1 MRIVYKNRFAYSRI
15 SMKAIRIIRITIN
28 MNLNKVMLVGRL
40 TRDVEVRNTP
50 SGQTV
55 AAISLATNRFWKDK
69 NGQRQDQTE
78 FHNVVLWG
86 RLAEI
91 AGQYLSKGQ
100 EAYIEGRLQ
109 TRKYTAKDGSERRT
123 TEIVAE
129 NMQLG
134 SRPQG
139 AGSSSYGSGNSYG
152 SPAPSAPSAPL
163 SAPAESPAESIPT
176 INLDEEEEIKIEDV
190 PF

>member
-1 MRIVYKNRFAYSRI
+1 
-15 SMKAIRIIRITIN
+15 
-28 MNLNKVMLVGRL
+28 MNVNKVIIVGRL
-40 TRDVEVRNTP
+40 TRDPEVRTTP
-50 SGQTV
+50 NGQSVTSLSMATNHTWTDKSGQ
-55 AAISLATNRFWKDK
+55 KQEK
-69 NGQRQDQTE
+69 TE

-100 EAYIEGRLQ
+100 ECFVEGRLQ
-109 TRKYTAKDGSERRT
+109 SRTYTDKAGVERKT

-139 AGSSSYGSGNSYG
+139 QGGGSYAPRQQAASKPAAAA
-152 SPAPSAPSAPL
+152 PAPK
-163 SAPAESPAESIPT
+163 EEEIPT
-176 INLDEEEEIKIEDV
+176 INLDDEKEDIRIEDV

>member
-1 MRIVYKNRFAYSRI
+1 
-15 SMKAIRIIRITIN
+15 
-28 MNLNKVMLVGRL
+28 MNVNKVLLVGRL
-40 TRDVEVRNTP
+40 TRDPEIRTTTT
-50 SGQTV
+50 GQTV
-55 AAISLATNRFWKDK
+55 ASLSMATNRFWKDK

-91 AGQYLSKGQ
+91 AGQYLTKGQ

-109 TRKYTAKDGSERRT
+109 TRKYTAKDGTERRT
-123 TEIVAE
+123 TEVVAE

-139 AGSSSYGSGNSYG
+139 SGG
-152 SPAPSAPSAPL
+152 ASAPYNKPPTLAASPQE
-163 SAPAESPAESIPT
+163 APAEEIPT
-176 INLDEEEEIKIEDV
+176 INLDEEDEVKIEDV

>member
-1 MRIVYKNRFAYSRI
+1 
-15 SMKAIRIIRITIN
+15 
-28 MNLNKVMLVGRL
+28 MNVNKVHLVGRL
-40 TRDVEVRNTP
+40 TRDPEARSTAT
-50 SGQTV
+50 GQSVT
-55 AAISLATNRFWKDK
+55 SFGLATNRTWKDK
-69 NGQRQDQTE
+69 NGQKQEQSE
-78 FHNVVLWG
+78 FHNIVLWG

-100 EAYIEGRLQ
+100 ECYIEGRLQ
-109 TRKYTAKDGSERRT
+109 TRSYTGKDNVERRT

-139 AGSSSYGSGNSYG
+139 GSIASG
-152 SPAPSAPSAPL
+152 AATSAVATQGTPKKK
-163 SAPAESPAESIPT
+163 EQEKEEDIPT
-176 INLDEEEEIKIEDV
+176 INLDEEEKDEIKIDDV

>member
-1 MRIVYKNRFAYSRI
+1 
-15 SMKAIRIIRITIN
+15 
-28 MNLNKVMLVGRL
+28 MNVNKVMLVGRL
-40 TRDVEVRNTP
+40 TRDPEVRTTQT
-50 SGQTV
+50 GQSVTS
-55 AAISLATNRFWKDK
+55 ISLATNRFWKDK
-69 NGQRQDQTE
+69 SGQKQDQTE

-109 TRKYTAKDGSERRT
+109 TRKYTAKDGLERRT

-134 SRPQG
+134 SRPQNS
-139 AGSSSYGSGNSYG
+139 ANSSNSGGNFNSPAN
-152 SPAPSAPSAPL
+152 PAPSPKAT
-163 SAPAESPAESIPT
+163 EEQIPT
-176 INLDEEEEIKIEDV
+176 INLDEEEEEIKIEDV

>member
-1 MRIVYKNRFAYSRI
+1 MNVN
-15 SMKAIRIIRITIN
+15 KAII
-28 MNLNKVMLVGRL
+28 VGRL
-40 TRDVEVRNTP
+40 TRDPEVRATA
-50 SGQTV
+50 SGQNVT
-55 AAISLATNRFWKDK
+55 SLSMATNHTWTDK
-69 NGQRQDQTE
+69 SVQKQEKSE

-91 AGQYLSKGQ
+91 AGQYLTKGQ
-100 EAYIEGRLQ
+100 ECYIEGRIQ
-109 TRKYTAKDGSERRT
+109 SRTYTDKAGVERKA

-139 AGSSSYGSGNSYG
+139 QGGGYAPRQNATPRAAAATGAGAAAGASL
-152 SPAPSAPSAPL
+152 PR
-163 SAPAESPAESIPT
+163 EEEIPT
-176 INLDEEEEIKIEDV
+176 INLDDEKEDIRIEDV

>member
-1 MRIVYKNRFAYSRI
+1 
-15 SMKAIRIIRITIN
+15 
-28 MNLNKVMLVGRL
+28 MNVNKVLLVGRL
-40 TRDVEVRNTP
+40 TRDPEVRTTP

-55 AAISLATNRFWKDK
+55 ASISMATNRFWKDK
-69 NGQRQDQTE
+69 SGQRQDQTE

-86 RLAEI
+86 RLGEI
-91 AGQYLSKGQ
+91 AGQYLTKGQ

-109 TRKYTAKDGSERRT
+109 TRKYTAKDGTERRT

-134 SRPQG
+134 SR
-139 AGSSSYGSGNSYG
+139 AGNSAPRSG
-152 SPAPSAPSAPL
+152 FSPSAPQAAPAS
-163 SAPAESPAESIPT
+163 SAPAEEIPT
-176 INLDEEEEIKIEDV
+176 INLDEEEEVKIEDV

>member
-1 MRIVYKNRFAYSRI
+1 
-15 SMKAIRIIRITIN
+15 
-28 MNLNKVMLVGRL
+28 MNVNKVLLVGRL
-40 TRDVEVRNTP
+40 TRDPELRTTP
-50 SGQTV
+50 TGQTV
-55 AAISLATNRFWKDK
+55 ASISMATNRFWKDK

-86 RLAEI
+86 RLGEI
-91 AGQYLSKGQ
+91 AGQYLTKGQ

-109 TRKYTAKDGSERRT
+109 TRKYTAKDGTERRT

-134 SRPQG
+134 SRAQG
-139 AGSSSYGSGNSYG
+139 QGQGGYNRPSSNYNQ
-152 SPAPSAPSAPL
+152 PAPAAAPQE
-163 SAPAESPAESIPT
+163 APAEAIPT
-176 INLDEEEEIKIEDV
+176 INLDEEEEVKIEDV